1 MTNLL
6 IKNIRLLSRKIIPV
20 EVYHQAKKCLIDY
33 LSVTIP
39 GSKVFSSK
47 AVEYIQSYGYDSMC
61 STVIGLDRK
70 TDMQT
75 SALINGMNAHVIELD
90 DGHRQGALHI
100 GSTIFSAL
108 LAVAE
113 KEDLSSE
120 DFLYG
125 AIIGYELTVRLACAV
140 QPGNKLKGYHATGT
154 CGTVGATM
162 AIAAALRFDEGQM
175 KSALSAAVT
184 CAAGVLEMQ
193 EDNADFKPL
202 NVGRAAMD
210 AVAAAY
216 LGKARFTPPFDAI
229 GGKRGFLKVMTDE
242 PKTKYITEFDE
253 NSPLAI
259 MQIYRKTYAAC
270 RHTHP
275 AIEAALT
282 LRNEYGILP
291 QAIAS
296 IEVEAYKLAVAGHD
310 HTDILGVSSAKMSL
324 PFSVALALCTGSAG
338 MDSFNEENVKNE
350 TILALTKKIIVKEN
364 EELSSWVPKK
374 RASIL
379 HITMTDGRVFTHQV
393 DYPKG
398 EPENPLSDNEVEEK
412 FMSLAM
418 SSGFAMER
426 CQDILQTI
434 KQSSF
439 KLKTLLDKLN

>member
-1 MTNLL
+1 
-6 IKNIRLLSRKIIPV
+6 
-20 EVYHQAKKCLIDY
+20 
-33 LSVTIP
+33 
-39 GSKVFSSK
+39 
-47 AVEYIQSYGYDSMC
+47 
-61 STVIGLDRK
+61 
-70 TDMQT
+70 
-75 SALINGMNAHVIELD
+75 
-90 DGHRQGALHI
+90 
-100 GSTIFSAL
+100 
-108 LAVAE
+108 
-113 KEDLSSE
+113 
-120 DFLYG
+120 
-125 AIIGYELTVRLACAV
+125 
-140 QPGNKLKGYHATGT
+140 
-154 CGTVGATM
+154 M
-162 AIAAALRFDEGQM
+162 AIAAALRFDEEQM

-193 EDNADFKPL
+193 EDNADYKPL

-216 LGKARFTPPFDAI
+216 LGKACFTPPLDAI

-242 PKTKYITEFDE
+242 PKTKYITDIDKID
-253 NSPLAI
+253 SLAI
-259 MQIYRKTYAAC
+259 MQIYMKTYAAC

-282 LRNEYGILP
+282 LRTEYGILP
-291 QAIAS
+291 QDIAS
-296 IEVEAYKLAVAGHD
+296 IEVETYKLAVAGHD

-324 PFSVALALCTGSAG
+324 PFSVAVSLCTGSAG

-350 TILALTKKIIVKEN
+350 TILALTPKIIVKEN

-398 EPENPLSDNEVEEK
+398 EPENPLTDDEIEEK

-418 SSGFAMER
+418 ASGFTLDR

-434 KQSSF
+434 KQPSF
-439 KLKTLLDKLN
+439 KLKTLLEKLN